1 MWVRSR
7 FRVLSLIL
15 LLFVGAGPPA
25 GLSSLSYAE
34 SIDIAPLETKPLT
47 LEAVLMQVQL
57 NHPKLQGAELE
68 RRMAAAKRLE
78 KQGAFD
84 PAIVIDDDTQRYN
97 SYPTRGKS
105 KFETLNDVSVG
116 MLTRYGAKISAS
128 SNYHYGD
135 VKSPASGTGAAG
147 SHFLGLNVPLL
158 RNARINEKAAAE
170 RKAMLGEPLANADYT
185 QARISLL
192 LKASNTYWEWVAARL
207 RADVN
212 QQLTRLASVRAEQ
225 VLKRAKS
232 GDLPLIDAV
241 EANQEVQ
248 RRQELLVKSQRDF
261 QKATFS
267 VASYLWPAGQKP
279 MGQQPES
286 AGIEVNIPLASQVPD
301 QLPQPQ
307 TLTDEAV
314 QLAKV
319 TALKK
324 RPELSQLALLRDVT
338 DVDLDL
344 ARNQLLPVLDLYAGP
359 GIDTGENSVGPL
371 FKAGVTLVVPLRNRT
386 ARGQIEQARLKL
398 QKLDLDQ
405 RVVVQQ
411 ILLEVED
418 TASELNMTQQR
429 FEAASQS
436 YALARQLEAGEQS
449 RFALGDSTLFLVNQ
463 RERATAEALIK
474 CIEVQ
479 TEAQQAQARLQAVTG
494 EL

>member
-1 MWVRSR
+1 
-7 FRVLSLIL
+7 
-15 LLFVGAGPPA
+15 
-25 GLSSLSYAE
+25 
-34 SIDIAPLETKPLT
+34 
-47 LEAVLMQVQL
+47 
-57 NHPKLQGAELE
+57 
-68 RRMAAAKRLE
+68 MAAAKRLE

-84 PAIVIDDDTQRYN
+84 PAIVMDDDTQRYN
-97 SYPTRGKS
+97 SYPTRGEA
-105 KFETLNDVSVG
+105 KFESLNDVSVG
-116 MLTRYGAKISAS
+116 MLTRYGAKFSAS

-170 RKAMLGEPLANADYT
+170 RKALIGEPLADAEYT
-185 QARISLL
+185 QYRIVLL
-192 LKASNTYWEWVAARL
+192 LKASNTYWDWVAARL
-207 RADVN
+207 RAGVN
-212 QQLTRLASVRAEQ
+212 EQLTRLASSRAEQ
-225 VLKRAKS
+225 VLARAKA

-248 RRQELLVKSQRDF
+248 RRQELMLKSQREF
-261 QKATFS
+261 QKASFS
-267 VASYLWPAGQKP
+267 MANYLWPNGKP
-279 MGQQPES
+279 TPNTGVM
-286 AGIEVNIPLASQVPD
+286 IPLANQVPD
-301 QLPQPQ
+301 QIPTPQP
-307 TLTDEAV
+307 LNDEAV

-338 DVDLDL
+338 DVDLEL

-359 GIDTGENSVGPL
+359 GIDTGENSIGPL

-386 ARGQIEQARLKL
+386 ARGQVDQARLKL

-405 RVVVQQ
+405 RALVQQ

-429 FEAASQS
+429 YEAARQS
-436 YALARQLEAGEQS
+436 YLLAQQLETGEQS

-479 TEAQQAQARLQAVTG
+479 TEAQQALARLRAVTG
-494 EL
+494 DLYASP